1 MCRYGLMLLKAYIYF
16 IFDDL
21 IHPFSSAYLYQQT
34 PYRKAEARWHSW
46 TQDLNTGQDGKSC
59 RSENDNDVLFYSI
72 LPVVPTFLHF
82 VYIWSL

>member
-21 IHPFSSAYLYQQT
+21 MHPCSFVYLYQQT
-34 PYRKAEARWHSW
+34 PHRKAEARWRSW

-59 RSENDNDVLFYSI
+59 RSENDDDVLFYSI
-72 LPVVPTFLHF
+72 LPLVPALHAF
-82 VYIWSL
+82 SVYI